1 MLSCELIPKLRTSQK
16 TEETNLMFRIKLP
29 QRKRCYPLLFPIN
42 TGGFSTWSNTNC
54 SPTRKYY
61 YGTEGYYLQV
71 SLRRPQGKGL
81 LIRHG
86 EGRLK
91 SKMRFLLIL

>member
-1 MLSCELIPKLRTSQK
+1 
-16 TEETNLMFRIKLP
+16 MFRIKLP

-42 TGGFSTWSNTNC
+42 MGAFSTWSFTNC

-91 SKMRFLLIL
+91 SKNEVFIKCYLESLCSRDILLFTT